1 MATNVM
7 QSIYV
12 PSVGFYYA
20 GVKTPV
26 IGQSIRVI
34 QRNLADVEFDCVS
47 RDGHVVSNST
57 LIGAEVCY
65 LRVKVK
71 GSY

>member
-1 MATNVM
+1 MFR
-7 QSIYV
+7 
-12 PSVGFYYA
+12 PSVYYHS
-20 GVKTPV
+20 GVITPV
-26 IGQSIRVI
+26 VGQSIRGI
-34 QRNLADVEFDCVS
+34 QRNFANVEFDCVS

-71 GSY
+71 GSN